1 MLGLWQV
8 ERELGPQAEF
18 MSDDPEFDLICKI
31 IKNRKGPK
39 LSMWRLDLD
48 PRTLRI
54 GKGAERFDP
63 DDNKR
68 SF

>member
-8 ERELGPQAEF
+8 KKELGPQATF
-18 MSDDPEFDLICKI
+18 MANDPEFDLICKI

-54 GKGAERFDP
+54 GTEAERYESEEKGRF
-63 DDNKR
+63 
-68 SF
+68 